1 MQDRRVELMLIFEL
15 ITDYTQILHGTLQ
28 QQRLFY
34 KSQGQNKI
42 MLYKQ
47 MTTTKR
53 KLPSAAVA
61 TELYVIVSAYQS
73 TSARVTA

>member
-53 KLPSAAVA
+53 KLPSADVA